1 MIALNRL
8 RLINWHNFADD
19 TLDIR
24 QITYLIGVNGVGK
37 TTILDALRYCLTT
50 SKNFNALGNRKS
62 KRTLL
67 GSVHGKQRDQDG
79 DHPRYSR
86 KGHTVSYIGAEFRDT
101 AAPAG
106 QQTFVIVVRVESEK
120 PDQDMRH
127 VQQRWYITPKG
138 VALEELPFLDSNR
151 VPTKREQFCLKG
163 KKMRDTDNQKQAK
176 DLICRA
182 LGIGAAD
189 SPLGKKFCAVFPMG
203 TSMDDIED
211 FREFICQYILP
222 QPEIDPQAL
231 QQEQVELD
239 NLNDVLLQAKAR
251 AQLLTDIASLGQT
264 ALAKQKDCTVNRG
277 FILYAKQQAANEYEE
292 QILFAISEGNRQIE
306 RLQGELQQQQ
316 ERAER
321 AHQRWLDAVRESQ
334 NSRERQQLQIFEDLV
349 KEREK
354 EYAEARKALS
364 TLLKAK
370 EKLDALNRKLA
381 DYNQALP
388 AEQLPDA
395 IEKLPERHQMDQ
407 LAAMEQQ
414 LSERETLLD
423 QDAFRARSDLEALK
437 SQRSALQKQI
447 ETLEKGQ
454 FIYPDNDRANRVC
467 QAINRELSQQGMEAD
482 ARILCEILTVQES
495 QWQECVEA
503 CLGNRRFDILV
514 SPGHYRTAKR
524 VFEQLK
530 ADTGQV
536 SLLDSPALER
546 DLSKDSPDIQPN
558 SLAAKVTSE
567 NWLAKYY
574 VQILLGQI
582 ICCDTSETLEKH
594 PHSATKDLLRHYPYR
609 LTRLRAP
616 TLFIGLEARKQQL
629 KASREQ
635 FDALREQITKL
646 AGQTQ
651 ALQATLD
658 LCRQTLHSTVL
669 EDLRRNWGSEGRQQ
683 ACWQELERARQE
695 YEAWKSNPLLQA
707 KITAEQICQEEW
719 KLQDTKRIEIETSLQ
734 FQIKEVEKGQAEQ
747 EQAIRSAE
755 STEEEWRNF
764 CEAEPLLQAEVE
776 KKFRDAARNR
786 PSAKIVEYQT
796 NYQNQVDKA
805 LDEWLRDHLIPRQRE
820 YNTLYTCDYPLGL
833 DGIETFREQLERL
846 IHVDLE
852 RYATSLHQAQERCRQ
867 RFRED
872 ILYRM
877 KDDIFNAKR
886 QFRELNRA
894 MENLQYGEEVYQFV
908 IRPNPDPQL
917 QAFYDVIMQDSNRRI
932 QGNGGF
938 EDLLSRSDTA
948 YEAQVNELM
957 ERILAELKANA
968 ESRQAGKQ
976 LATQLS
982 SYVDYRNYLEY
993 DIECRN
999 QITGGVTRLSAVSQD
1014 SSGGENQA
1022 PFYIA
1027 ICASLLQIYDQCE
1040 NSIRL
1045 VLLDEAFS
1053 RMTSDR
1059 IRPMMQMLRQMQLQ
1073 VVLITTVEKASAI
1086 QPYCDVTCSII
1097 KSGTR
1102 NAVSAFYQDVME

>member
-1 MIALNRL
+1 MIVLSRL
-8 RLINWHNFADD
+8 RLINWHNFAND

-79 DHPRYSR
+79 DRPRYSR
-86 KGHTVSYIGAEFRDT
+86 KGHTVSYIGAEFRDNT
-101 AAPAG
+101 APAG
-106 QQTFVIVVRVESEK
+106 KESFVITVRVESEK

-127 VQQRWYITPKG
+127 VQQRWYITPRG
-138 VALEELPFLDSNR
+138 VSLEDLPFLGPDH
-151 VPTKREQFCLKG
+151 VPTKREQFCLKSG
-163 KKMRDTDNQKQAK
+163 KMRDTDNQKQAK

-203 TSMDDIED
+203 TGMDDIED
-211 FREFICQYILP
+211 FREFIYHYILP
-222 QPEIDPQAL
+222 HPEIDPQAL
-231 QQEQVELD
+231 QQEQIELD

-251 AQLLTDIASLGQT
+251 AQLLTDIVTLGET
-264 ALAKQKDCTVNRG
+264 ARAKQRDCTVNRG
-277 FILYAKQQAANEYEE
+277 FILCARQQAATEREE
-292 QILFAISEGNRQIE
+292 RILTSISEGNHQIE
-306 RLQGELQQQQ
+306 LLQGELQQQQ
-316 ERAER
+316 ERADR
-321 AHQRWLDAVRESQ
+321 AHQRWMEAMRENQ
-334 NSRERQQLQIFEDLV
+334 NSSERQQLQVFEDLV

-354 EYAEARKALS
+354 DYTEARKALS
-364 TLLKAK
+364 SLQNAK
-370 EKLDALNRKLA
+370 QKLEALNQKLA
-381 DYNQALP
+381 IYNRALP
-388 AEQLPDA
+388 AEQMPDG
-395 IEKLPERHQMDQ
+395 IEKLPERRQINQ
-407 LAAMEQQ
+407 LAAMEQ
-414 LSERETLLD
+414 LLMERENSLD
-423 QDAFRARSDLEALK
+423 QDEFQARSNLKQLEDRRAV
-437 SQRSALQKQI
+437 LQKQI

-454 FIYPDNDRANRVC
+454 LVYPDNDRANRVC
-467 QAINRELSQQGMEAD
+467 EAINRELSQQGMEPD
-482 ARILCEILTVQES
+482 ARILCEILTAQEPD
-495 QWQECVEA
+495 WQECVEA

-524 VFEQLK
+524 VFESLK
-530 ADTGQV
+530 AEVGQI
-536 SLLDSPALER
+536 SLLDSHALER
-546 DLSKDSPDIQPN
+546 DAKKDTSGLPSN
-558 SLAAKVTSE
+558 TLASKVTSE

-574 VQILLGQI
+574 VQNLLEQI
-582 ICCDTSETLEKH
+582 VCCDTSETLEDY
-594 PHSATKDLLRHYPYR
+594 PQSATRDLLRHYPYR
-609 LTRLRAP
+609 LARLRAP
-616 TLFIGLEARKQQL
+616 VLFIGLEARKQQL
-629 KASREQ
+629 KVAREE
-635 FDALREQITKL
+635 F
-646 AGQTQ
+646 
-651 ALQATLD
+651 ATLRKQISD
-658 LCRQTLHSTVL
+658 QSIQARPLRDTLDQCRQTLHSTVL
-669 EDLRRNWGSEGRQQ
+669 EELRKNWGSEQRQQ
-683 ACWQELERARQE
+683 DSWQALERARQE
-695 YEAWKSNPLLQA
+695 YEAWEKNPLLQA
-707 KITAEQICQEEW
+707 KITAEHMCREEW
-719 KLQDTKRIEIETSLQ
+719 ELQDRKRVTMEASLCSQ
-734 FQIKEVEKGQAEQ
+734 MDKVAEKQAQQ
-747 EQAIRSAE
+747 EQAIQNAE
-755 STEEEWRNF
+755 IARTQWQEF
-764 CEAEPLLQAEVE
+764 CEKEPLLQVEVE
-776 KKFRDAARNR
+776 KKYQDAARNR
-786 PSAKIVEYQT
+786 TPEKMVEYQT
-796 NYQNQVDKA
+796 NYQNLVDKA
-805 LDEWLRDHLIPRQRE
+805 LEEWLRDHLIPKQRE
-820 YNTLYTCDYPLGL
+820 YNSLYTCDYPLGM
-833 DGIETFREQLERL
+833 DGIETFREQQERL
-846 IHVDLE
+846 IYVDLE
-852 RYATSLHQAQERCRQ
+852 RYTTSLHQAQERCRQ

-908 IRPNPDPQL
+908 IRPNPDPEL
-917 QAFYDVIMQDSNRRI
+917 QAFYDVIMKDSNRRI
-932 QGNGGF
+932 QGNGGL
-938 EDLLSRSDTA
+938 EDLLARNDAA

-968 ESRQAGKQ
+968 QHRQEGKQ
-976 LATQLS
+976 LITELS
-982 SYVDYRNYLEY
+982 RYVDYRYYLEY

-1102 NAVSAFYQDVME
+1102 NAVSAFYQDVM